1 MHQTSGAC
9 AGVCNCHPIHQMEKT
24 VIYIFNANKHL
35 PIPFVGLV
43 KGSHVGH
50 LYFFCLHSIT
60 CLSIPT
66 YMCPWSI
73 SSLGKFSPETCV
85 TSRG

>member
-9 AGVCNCHPIHQMEKT
+9 AGVCNCHPMLQMEKT

-50 LYFFCLHSIT
+50 LYFFLFTLNYLSEHSH
-60 CLSIPT
+60 
-66 YMCPWSI
+66 MCPWSI
-73 SSLGKFSPETCV
+73 SPLGKFSPETCV